1 MWSGTLSQHI
11 EEFNIIVATPI
22 TVPSSIPFPDTQTL
36 IIFSNPDST
45 NLQMQYFNGWSNLIN
60 FGVDM
65 AVYTVD
71 FTGAQAP
78 PNFDGE
84 LVLNVQNI
92 VGTIPDS
99 YKNPKCEIIQRPD
112 LQTNLCLPA
121 ELSAPHAGKDENH
134 THTLSRATSSS
145 TWAALGLGSAAILAI

>member
-1 MWSGTLSQHI
+1 
-11 EEFNIIVATPI
+11 
-22 TVPSSIPFPDTQTL
+22 
-36 IIFSNPDST
+36 
-45 NLQMQYFNGWSNLIN
+45 MQYFNGWSNLIN

-92 VGTIPDS
+92 VGTS
-99 YKNPKCEIIQRPD
+99 
-112 LQTNLCLPA
+112 
-121 ELSAPHAGKDENH
+121 LS
-134 THTLSRATSSS
+134 S
-145 TWAALGLGSAAILAI
+145 